1 MFDIFDHPFPIYKII
16 VTEETTNQVTGE
28 ITPASEGTPAAIPGH
43 VSDLTQQ
50 ELATLDAAL
59 VKKGVRKFATSL
71 PVDLG
76 DIIRITE
83 SDLST
88 TDWAVEQLMYEAA
101 LVWKYA
107 GESRKTYLLK
117 KL

>member
-28 ITPASEGTPAAIPGH
+28 IIPASEGMPAAIPGH
-43 VSDLTQQ
+43 ISDLTQQ

-59 VKKGVRKFATSL
+59 VKKGVRKFATSS
-71 PVDLG
+71 VDLG
-76 DIIRITE
+76 DIVRITE
-83 SDLST
+83 SDSST

-107 GESRKTYLLK
+107 GESRKTYLLR